1 MMNRV
6 IVFVTT
12 MVMMAGQIL
21 AVEHWPQQRLE
32 EDLLIR
38 GTCID
43 DGIFN
48 AEDAH
53 DIPQWRR
60 DAITEYRDFIAVGG
74 WTTNQLIDALI
85 LATTNHLQ
93 SPSWPAQRDYVI
105 ALFAF
110 KALSEINHPRSLSF
124 VANICTNGVKDILGG
139 GVAGMFRYSS
149 FEPEVFD
156 YMRKVCVMTNIYE
169 RWTAN
174 VAMDMENCFKDRPGY
189 FTNAAT
195 NEFARYQYFVLNRVH
210 TENVLLDCQL
220 EEFIPAYS
228 NSIQRLNAMRYVANT
243 ATNRDQAVWATN
255 QVNRLSALPTNQL
268 NNVSWLEE

>member
-1 MMNRV
+1 MIKV
-6 IVFVTT
+6 IMSVVTLI
-12 MVMMAGQIL
+12 VLAGQIL
-21 AVEHWPQQRLE
+21 ADEHWPQRILE
-32 EDLLIR
+32 EELLFK
-38 GTCID
+38 GTRID
-43 DGIFN
+43 DGIFD
-48 AEDAH
+48 AEDVH
-53 DIPQWRR
+53 YVPQWRR
-60 DAITEYRDFIAVGG
+60 DAIAEYKDFIVKGG

-105 ALFAF
+105 ALIAF

-139 GVAGMFRYSS
+139 GVAGVFRYSR

-169 RWTAN
+169 RW
-174 VAMDMENCFKDRPGY
+174 VADIAIDMEVCFRDRPGY
-189 FTNAAT
+189 FNAEAT
-195 NEFARYQYFVLNRVH
+195 NNFARYQYFVMHHVRSRNG
-210 TENVLLDCQL
+210 LLDCQIRD
-220 EEFIPAYS
+220 FIPAYS

>member
-1 MMNRV
+1 MKTIVMVALVV
-6 IVFVTT
+6 I
-12 MVMMAGQIL
+12 ANCSIAAEPWSQEQL
-21 AVEHWPQQRLE
+21 EHWIWTEGVSPQ
-32 EDLLIR
+32 
-38 GTCID
+38 D
-43 DGIFN
+43 DFVN
-48 AEDAH
+48 LPAPEYV
-53 DIPQWRR
+53 PQWRR
-60 DAITEYRDFIAVGG
+60 DAIAEYRDFIVKGG

-93 SPSWPAQRDYVI
+93 SPSWPARRDYVI
-105 ALFAF
+105 ASYAF
-110 KALSEINHPRSLSF
+110 RALSEINHPRSLSF
-124 VANICTNGVKDILGG
+124 VANICTNGVRDILGE
-139 GVAGMFRYSS
+139 GVAGMFRYSR

-169 RWTAN
+169 RWTADI
-174 VAMDMENCFKDRPGY
+174 AMDMETCLRDRPGY

-195 NEFARYQYFVLNRVH
+195 NEFARYQYFALNRVR
-210 TENVLLDCQL
+210 TENVMLDCQL